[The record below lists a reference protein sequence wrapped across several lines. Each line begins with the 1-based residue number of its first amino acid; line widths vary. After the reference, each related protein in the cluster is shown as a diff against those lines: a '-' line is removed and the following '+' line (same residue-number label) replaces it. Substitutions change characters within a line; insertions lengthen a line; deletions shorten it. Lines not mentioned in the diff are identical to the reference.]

1 MPHLQAYAALWL
13 IIQMALGRER
23 CKVHQDWATCLQKK
37 QVTSGHSP
45 RPNKDFVIR
54 LSHGKT
60 GEVFFLNIN
69 TVILEEN
76 ERVSAQTI
84 PSGVVNKLI
93 CLEIDRLHYR
103 MNQSLTVFTTWLM
116 NGHLWCTDTFV
127 ADVTGSHAKHI
138 CFVGVLQIKVVLLNL
153 AAMFVCFS
161 LDKGNWWSQQAFTF
175 LYTSKPTSFL
185 ALMIAWGQVSTAPY
199 ASGNRG
205 WF

>member
-1 MPHLQAYAALWL
+1 M
-13 IIQMALGRER
+13 ER
-23 CKVHQDWATCLQKK
+23 QEK
-37 QVTSGHSP
+37 
-45 RPNKDFVIR
+45 F
-54 LSHGKT
+54 
-60 GEVFFLNIN
+60 FFLNIN

-84 PSGVVNKLI
+84 PSGVVNKFI

-103 MNQSLTVFTTWLM
+103 MNQSLAVFTTWLM

-138 CFVGVLQIKVVLLNL
+138 CFVGVLQIKVVFLNL

-161 LDKGNWWSQQAFTF
+161 LDKGNWWSQQAFTL